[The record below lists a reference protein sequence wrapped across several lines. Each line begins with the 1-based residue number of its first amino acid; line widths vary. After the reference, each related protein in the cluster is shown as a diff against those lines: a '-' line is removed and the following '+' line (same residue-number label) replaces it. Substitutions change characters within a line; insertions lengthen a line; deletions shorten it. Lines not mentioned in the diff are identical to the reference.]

1 MPFDNQVMVNQD
13 HRFGCVWKTP
23 FCKSGHIYS
32 AELLIS
38 RLSKGGLSSGY
49 SSVKNVITIVAFI
62 FGVLVFVIHNKL
74 VLALSIH

>member
-1 MPFDNQVMVNQD
+1 MVSQTQEFGKAIRPPFVDLVTNTV
-13 HRFGCVWKTP
+13 P
-23 FCKSGHIYS
+23 
-32 AELLIS
+32 

-49 SSVKNVITIVAFI
+49 SSIKNVITIVAFI